1 MDINERFFEQDT
13 RIATLWQDREGLGRV
28 VFKDNAI
35 VDLESIR
42 EYSEAV
48 IRGCQGKKLAVLLDI
63 RGIKYVEREARNEFS
78 KGPPGAMTKAVAV
91 VIRSVSQRILT
102 RFFLLINKPDFPMKV
117 FRDEKKALK
126 WVRRFN

>member
-1 MDINERFFEQDT
+1 MDANERFFEQDT
-13 RIATLWQDREGLGRV
+13 RIATLWLDHEGIGRV
-28 VFKDNAI
+28 AFKENA
-35 VDLESIR
+35 VVNLESMK

-48 IRGCQGKKLAVLLDI
+48 IRGCRGKKLAVLLDV
-63 RGIKYVEREARNEFS
+63 RGIRYVEREARDMFA

-91 VIRSVSQRILT
+91 VIRSIPQMMMT

-117 FRDEKKALK
+117 FRDEKKALN